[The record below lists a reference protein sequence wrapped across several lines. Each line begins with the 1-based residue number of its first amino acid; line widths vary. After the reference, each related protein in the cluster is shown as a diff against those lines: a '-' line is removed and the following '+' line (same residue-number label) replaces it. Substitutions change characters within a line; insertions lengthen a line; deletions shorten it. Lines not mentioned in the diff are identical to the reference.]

1 MNRRREWIF
10 RLTALVLLGG
20 FTSAARSEE
29 LVGGWVFE
37 DRNADARRGEG
48 EPGLA
53 DVCVSN
59 GRDVVKTDQE
69 GRYELPAIEGQAVFV
84 IKPRDFMT
92 PVSKQNLPLFYYV
105 HQPAGSP
112 EKLRYAGVA
121 PTGPLPASI
130 DFPLTKRPEPEQF
143 DVVVFGDPQPRD
155 LTEIM
160 YLARDVVEQV
170 DSRGAAFGVSLGDIV
185 YDRLIL
191 FEPYAAVVGTLGL
204 PWYNVPGNHDHNY
217 DGDGDEQGNESWKRI
232 FGPSTYA
239 FNHGPVHFIV
249 LDNVQLR
256 GRTEEGKYDCAFGRH
271 LAFIENDLRHVPQ
284 DRLVVL
290 MMHIPVVEARDKER
304 LFALLKDR
312 PHTFSLSAHW
322 HFQQHFFLTEKE
334 GWPGKTP
341 HHHLV
346 HNTACGSWW
355 SGGRDECGIP
365 HTLSRDG
372 APNGWSVVTFRGTG
386 YSIRFVPARRPAEE
400 QMAIYLPA
408 TLPAAEVEKTELL
421 VNVYA
426 GSERSTVD
434 WRIGGGAWAAMERTA
449 RVDPNYEVVRKA
461 EAERKPPPGHKL
473 GDPAVCPHL
482 WASRLPAGLA
492 KGVHVVEVR
501 TVDMFKQTATAR
513 RILLVE

>member
-1 MNRRREWIF
+1 MSRAGAWIVG
-10 RLTALVLLGG
+10 LAALVWLGG
-20 FTSAARSEE
+20 FPGTARSEE
-29 LVGGWVFE
+29 PARGVVFE
-37 DRNADARRGEG
+37 DRNGDGRRDAG

-53 DVCVSN
+53 DVGVSN
-59 GRDVVKTDQE
+59 GRDVVKTDRE

-92 PVSKQNLPLFYYV
+92 PVSAQQLPRFYYL

-112 EKLRYAGVA
+112 AKLRYAGVA

-143 DVVVFGDPQPRD
+143 DVLVFGDPQPRD
-155 LTEIM
+155 LTEVT
-160 YLARDVVEQV
+160 YLARDVVERV
-170 DSRGAAFGVSLGDIV
+170 DPRGVAFGVSLGDIV
-185 YDRLIL
+185 YDRLTL

-217 DGDGDEQGNESWKRI
+217 DGDGDEQGNESWKRV
-232 FGPSTYA
+232 FGPPTYA

-249 LDNVQLR
+249 VDDVQLR
-256 GRTEEGKYDCAFGRH
+256 GPAEPGKYDGAFGRH
-271 LAFIENDLRHVPQ
+271 LVFLENDLRHVPR

-290 MMHIPVVEARDKER
+290 LMHIPVVEARDKER

-322 HFQQHFFLTEKE
+322 HYQQHFFLTEQD
-334 GWPGKTP
+334 GWPGRTP

-346 HNTACGSWW
+346 HPTACGSWW

-372 APNGWSVVTFRGTG
+372 APNGWSVITFRGTG
-386 YSIRFVPARRPAEE
+386 YSVRFVPARRPADE
-400 QMAIYLPA
+400 QMAIYLPESV
-408 TLPAAEVEKTELL
+408 PAAEAGRTELL

-426 GSERSTVD
+426 GSERSTVE
-434 WRIGGGAWAAMERTA
+434 WRIGGGAWAALERTA
-449 RVDPNYEVVRKA
+449 RVDPNYAAVRKA
-461 EAERKPPPGHKL
+461 EAERKPPPGHQL
-473 GDPAVCPHL
+473 GEPAICPHL
-482 WASRLPAGLA
+482 WAARLPAGLA
-492 KGVHVVEVR
+492 PGVHVVEVR
-501 TVDMFKQTATAR
+501 TTDLFQQTATAR
-513 RILLVE
+513 RILRVE